1 MIRYLTIFYIVTI
14 LISCQ
19 LRKSLPDVRQGDI
32 IFQTSRSSQSQ
43 AIQLA
48 TKSRYSHMGIVLFKD
63 NKPFVFE
70 AVEPVKY
77 TPLADWINRGAKG
90 YAVIKRLIDA
100 ERLLTIDAL
109 FKLNKLALQ
118 FEGKHYDLAFSWDDK
133 RMYCSELVWKMFD
146 RSIGLQI
153 GKLQRM
159 RDFDLSSPVVQKKLK
174 ERYGDHFPLEEKVI
188 SPQAIFDSNLLITV
202 ATIN

>member
-1 MIRYLTIFYIVTI
+1 
-14 LISCQ
+14 
-19 LRKSLPDVRQGDI
+19 
-32 IFQTSRSSQSQ
+32 
-43 AIQLA
+43 
-48 TKSRYSHMGIVLFKD
+48 MGIVLFKD